1 MNGNFND
8 SPQLKEKDGSPID
21 DVRNV
26 VLTSTPLAAR
36 KTILIASVGTSL
48 ALYNLSQSDF
58 FKCIGAIVSDH
69 DAFQSFTS
77 EAYDWFSSFKLEYCT
92 NQIGLLMIA
101 CLALVLLLTYC
112 KRQKSTALLDDK
124 YITRISKEEYAL
136 QAKDYT
142 SQEILKLT
150 KSQAYIDVMAQKGHN
165 EIVWNWQRRVI
176 RSPRALKEELFYLNN
191 VESIS
196 HNQ

>member
-8 SPQLKEKDGSPID
+8 SPQLKERDGSPID
-21 DVRNV
+21 DVRNA

-92 NQIGLLMIA
+92 SQIVGLLMIA

-112 KRQKSTALLDDK
+112 KRKKSTALLDDK

-136 QAKDYT
+136 
-142 SQEILKLT
+142 
-150 KSQAYIDVMAQKGHN
+150 
-165 EIVWNWQRRVI
+165 
-176 RSPRALKEELFYLNN
+176 
-191 VESIS
+191 
-196 HNQ
+196 